1 MRVENTY
8 IPKTNNSFYTKTNSD
23 NTVSPYGVDITWTLL
38 RTMIRK
44 QKIKK
49 IYGTENTDRKEK
61 F

>member
-1 MRVENTY
+1 MKKYKV
-8 IPKTNNSFYTKTNSD
+8 KGFVVDSD
-23 NTVSPYGVDITWTLL
+23 NTVSPYGGDITWTLL

>member
-1 MRVENTY
+1 MFVDPNKLNSYRKVLGAIED
-8 IPKTNNSFYTKTNSD
+8 NN
-23 NTVSPYGVDITWTLL
+23 DIQATWTLL

-44 QKIKK
+44 QKIKR

>member
-49 IYGTENTDRKEK
+49 IYGTENTEK
-61 F
+61 